1 MARKNLLD
9 TLNLIE
15 KRIYSNSKAF
25 RALVSDRKAH
35 SITVD
40 KKDLIFQVSAE
51 MRFRL
56 GVKELPDE
64 MKQVIE
70 RQVTVMCRKF
80 YTALH
85 PKKFNT
91 VRKSYETTGLKGTA
105 VSFSIVYAA
114 KTVTDTTNVFKRF
127 KTIKQQIQKP
137 LLQALNKEIE
147 SLNKGKRKG
156 NRFSNIN
163 AKGAGFLDIGH
174 GDDSSVSLQR
184 QQEVNKALFNFDTSN
199 SPLAHKFLGELRDN
213 LGLKGSRVNGRNS
226 DTISISLESK
236 NINRDSFSKGEVAG
250 LNKAIKAEIEKL
262 GGQYWVDQEGSDSKA
277 TKVEKEI
284 VDAFV
289 SNLKGVKKKV
299 KRAKKG
305 PIKKANTSG
314 VKSKERKP
322 KASVGAAF
330 KDTSAAKTKTR
341 KLNKKGLASTPLQLI
356 GIMNQRLP
364 QEVRENMQTPALVNR
379 TGRFA
384 DSVKITDINSTAKGF
399 ASVGYTYDRDNY
411 GQYESTSGSRWAD
424 PDRDPRMLIDRSIRE
439 IAATAALGRFFT
451 RRV

>member
-1 MARKNLLD
+1 MARKNLID

-15 KRIYSNSKAF
+15 KRIYSSSAEF
-25 RALVSDRKAH
+25 RKLVSDRRAH
-35 SITVD
+35 SITID
-40 KKDLIFQVSAE
+40 KKDLIFQVTAE
-51 MRFRL
+51 MQFRL
-56 GVKELPDE
+56 GVKELPDG
-64 MKQVIE
+64 MKKVIE
-70 RQVTVMCRKF
+70 RQVTIMCRKF

-85 PKKFNT
+85 PKRFNAS
-91 VRKSYETTGLKGTA
+91 RKAYETTGLKGTA

-114 KTVTDTTNVFKRF
+114 KSVTDTTNVFKRF

-137 LLQALNKEIE
+137 LLQALNKEIA

-156 NRFSNIN
+156 NRFSSIN
-163 AKGAGFLDIGH
+163 ARGAGFLDIGH

-184 QQEVNKALFNFDTSN
+184 QREVNNALFDFDTSN

-213 LGLKGSRVNGRNS
+213 LGLKGSRVNGKSS

-250 LNKAIKAEIEKL
+250 LNKALKAEIEKL
-262 GGQYWVDQEGSDSKA
+262 GGQYWVDQEGSDSKS
-277 TKVEKEI
+277 TKIEKEI

-289 SNLKGVKKKV
+289 SGVKNSKKKV

-305 PIKKANTSG
+305 PIKKSNTSG
-314 VKSKERKP
+314 AKSKGRKT

-330 KDTSAAKTKTR
+330 KDTSAAKTK
-341 KLNKKGLASTPLQLI
+341 KLNKKGPASSPLQLI

-364 QEVRENMQTPALVNR
+364 QEVRQNMQAPALVNR

-399 ASVGYTYDRDNY
+399 PSVGYTYDRDNY
-411 GQYESTSGSRWAD
+411 GQYESTSGSSWAD
-424 PDRDPRMLIDRSIRE
+424 PDRDPRVLIDRSIRE